1 MAFIQINMYG
11 IFLYAFVI
19 LLLWACIIEF
29 DEVGGVSHVEM
40 LQRSNVLAVVGGGHY
55 PKYPDKKC

>member
-1 MAFIQINMYG
+1 MNVLHQ
-11 IFLYAFVI
+11 L
-19 LLLWACIIEF
+19 EF

-40 LQRSNVLAVVGGGHY
+40 LQRSNILAVVGGGHY